1 MTLSEITL
9 VPADYKEKDPRQL
22 AFNYASTIQN
32 TSNGL
37 VIYNKYVQQFI
48 YYHSLEVAEQ
58 FAKQMGFILI
68 PSTCIHWRRAK
79 DFTDR
84 RVKVGRKS
92 FYALRE
98 NELNKK
104 EQKKLIEQIEILR
117 KAAIL

>member
-1 MTLSEITL
+1 MTLNEITL
-9 VPADYKEKDPRQL
+9 LPADYKEKDPRQL

-32 TSNGL
+32 SSNGL

-48 YYHSLEVAEQ
+48 YYHSLDVAEQ
-58 FAKQMGFILI
+58 FAKQMGMILI

-79 DFTDR
+79 DLTNR

-98 NELNKK
+98 EELNVKEKK
-104 EQKKLIEQIEILR
+104 KIIDYLDEIQ
-117 KAAIL
+117 AAAVM

>member
-9 VPADYKEKDPRQL
+9 VPANYKEKDPRQL

-48 YYHSLEVAEQ
+48 YYHSLDVAEQ
-58 FAKQMGFILI
+58 FAKQMGMILI

-79 DFTDR
+79 DFVDR

-98 NELNKK
+98 DELNKK
-104 EQKKLIEQIEILR
+104 EQKKLIEQIETLQ
-117 KAAIL
+117 KEAAI